1 MKMLS
6 KIAVAVVSLGLVSVA
21 SAENVN
27 NYQRVVYLDG
37 VAGSHVISVSSP
49 VGSLNSVLTGSNGQA
64 TFTVTGYETDPSKI
78 IDVIPEGGTDS
89 TLLDGSVVVRVGTD
103 NTHYQDVTIHTMK
116 PGAGYSPLTSIVTS
130 GNVGG
135 YQLSAVNMQPGDM
148 KGDIH
153 LTFKQ
158 A

>member
-6 KIAVAVVSLGLVSVA
+6 NIAVAVVSLGLVSAA

-37 VAGSHVISVSSP
+37 VPGSHVISVGSP

-64 TFTVTGYETDPSKI
+64 SFTVTGYETDPTKI

-89 TLLDGSVVVRVGTD
+89 TLLNGSVVVRVGTD
-103 NTHYQDVTIHTMK
+103 NTHYQDLMIHTMK
-116 PGAGYSPLTSIVTS
+116 PGAGYGALTSIQQMPNS
-130 GNVGG
+130 GG
-135 YQLSAVNMQPGDM
+135 YQLSAVKLQPGDM

-153 LTFKQ
+153 LTFTQ
-158 A
+158 S

>member
-6 KIAVAVVSLGLVSVA
+6 NIAVAVVSLGLVSAA

-37 VAGSHVISVSSP
+37 APGSHVISVGSP
-49 VGSLNSVLTGSNGQA
+49 VGSLNGVLVGSNGQA
-64 TFTVTGYETDPSKI
+64 SFTVTGYETDPSKI
-78 IDVIPEGGTDS
+78 IDVIPPGGTDS
-89 TLLDGSVVVRVGTD
+89 TLLNGSVVVRVGTD
-103 NTHYQDVTIHTMK
+103 NTHYQDFTIHTRDL
-116 PGAGYSPLTSIVTS
+116 GASYGAWTTIQQMPNS
-130 GNVGG
+130 GG
-135 YQLSAVNMQPGDM
+135 YQLSAVKFEPGSM

-153 LTFKQ
+153 LTFTQ